1 MPKGFVALVKWLR
14 RWEPRDWAPLAT
26 LAALVVFFSLATP
39 RYSFFQLVTVSQIL
53 QQGAVLA
60 IVSVGLTFV
69 LLCGEIDLS
78 VGALATLAGC
88 TCGYLF
94 RALVPEET
102 PGSQPAEEPWT
113 AVLLCVLV
121 PMVVVVALG
130 AVSGGLTVWSGLPSF
145 IITLAMMNVADGLSQ
160 YIAAGEQFVRLPQVL
175 ELLGNEGWTVLPGLM
190 IPYSAAIAAGVFV
203 LAHLVLQYTRYGR
216 YVYMVGGNR
225 EAARLAGV
233 SPQVVVWSTLALSA
247 ALAALGGLLGAGR
260 IGAASPTD
268 NADLLL
274 NAVACVVLGGTSL
287 FGGEG
292 GVGRT
297 LVGVLIF
304 TVLDVGLNKITWIA
318 PDARALLMGVVLL
331 AALVVNGL
339 LARRPR

>member
-1 MPKGFVALVKWLR
+1 MFRTLFGKLR
-14 RWEPRDWAPLAT
+14 RLEARDWAPVVT
-26 LAALVVFFSLATP
+26 LLVLVVFFSLATP
-39 RYSFFQLVTVSQIL
+39 RFSFFRLVTLSQIL

-78 VGALATLAGC
+78 VGMLATLAGC
-88 TCGYLF
+88 LCGYLY
-94 RALVPEET
+94 RELAAPGQASPAAGSASVLAL
-102 PGSQPAEEPWT
+102 A
-113 AVLLCVLV
+113 AAVLV
-121 PMVVVVALG
+121 PLAAVVVLG
-130 AVSGGLTVWSGLPSF
+130 AVSGVLTVWSGLPSF
-145 IITLAMMNVADGLSQ
+145 IITLAMMNIADGLAQ
-160 YIAAGEQFVRLPQVL
+160 YISGGEQFTRLPPL
-175 ELLGNEGWTVLPGLM
+175 LKTLGNEGWMLSRHLEL
-190 IPYSAAIAAGVFV
+190 PYSAAVAAGVFV
-203 LAHLVLQYTRYGR
+203 AAHLVLQYTRFGR

-225 EAARLAGV
+225 EAARLSGV
-233 SPQVVVWSTLALSA
+233 SPARVVLACLVLSA

-268 NADLLL
+268 NGDLLL

-297 LVGVLIF
+297 LLGVLIF

-331 AALVVNGL
+331 AALVVNGT
-339 LARRPR
+339 LARRGPA